1 MLNQALIDQEYG
13 FLKDVAYLDIS
24 LTALPP
30 MRVQTA
36 WKKFLD
42 GYIETYGVNAPTY
55 FPDILTKARK
65 ELAQLL
71 LVEPS
76 EIAFTHGTG
85 DGMTKLANSYPF
97 QPGDNVIITVEEH
110 ASNAIPWLGIEKLGV
125 EIRFAPSQDG
135 CVKIEDIEALMDDR
149 TRIVSTAS
157 TYFCSGYAID
167 LKELGEACRRH
178 NVILAVDGIQ
188 SMGRLKMRPREWN
201 ISYVAGG
208 THKGMLG
215 TKGAGYVY
223 CSKELSA
230 ILKPYSG
237 SLQSLTNGGRPFP
250 LRHYDEIQWQPD
262 ASRLEFGMYTFG
274 VIETLANGVSL
285 INELGIENVD
295 AHIHEMEELLRS
307 LIVDLPLKVVE
318 PPKGNRSGLLFIY
331 YPEHASAQQIEQVL
345 LDHKVRAT
353 VRQGYIRMGLHFY
366 NSAAQMEQVAQ
377 ALKEVA
383 AL

>member
-1 MLNQALIDQEYG
+1 MLNQALINQEYG

-65 ELAQLL
+65 ELAPLL

-135 CVKIEDIEALMDDR
+135 CVKIEDIEA
-149 TRIVSTAS
+149 
-157 TYFCSGYAID
+157 SGYAIN
-167 LKELGEACRRH
+167 LKELGEVCRRH

-188 SMGRLKMRPREWN
+188 SMGRLRMRPREWN

-223 CSKELSA
+223 CSKELST

-295 AHIHEMEELLRS
+295 AHIHEMEELLRR
-307 LIVDLPLKVVE
+307 LIADLPLKVVE
-318 PPKGNRSGLLFIY
+318 PPKENRSGLLFIY
-331 YPEHASAQQIEQVL
+331 YPEQASAQQVEQVL

-366 NSAAQMEQVAQ
+366 NTAEQMERVAW

>member
-1 MLNQALIDQEYG
+1 
-13 FLKDVAYLDIS
+13 
-24 LTALPP
+24 
-30 MRVQTA
+30 
-36 WKKFLD
+36 
-42 GYIETYGVNAPTY
+42 
-55 FPDILTKARK
+55 
-65 ELAQLL
+65 
-71 LVEPS
+71 
-76 EIAFTHGTG
+76 
-85 DGMTKLANSYPF
+85 MTKLANSYPF

-157 TYFCSGYAID
+157 TYFCSGYAIN
-167 LKELGEACRRH
+167 LKELGEVCRRH

-188 SMGRLKMRPREWN
+188 SMGRVKMRPREWN

-262 ASRLEFGMYTFG
+262 ASRLEFSMYTFG

-307 LIVDLPLKVVE
+307 LIADLPLKVVE
-318 PPKGNRSGLLFIY
+318 PPQGKPLRSAVHLLPRASIRSAGRTGPAGSQSPRYRPPGLHPHGSALLQYRRANGASRSGTEKGSGTVIRNTIIEFHILITKNTPTGIPCRRIFMTFLSSMHQPKFKLFPRQFSRVALRLFLSGLLA
-331 YPEHASAQQIEQVL
+331 PGV
-345 LDHKVRAT
+345 KV
-353 VRQGYIRMGLHFY
+353 
-366 NSAAQMEQVAQ
+366 
-377 ALKEVA
+377 
-383 AL
+383 